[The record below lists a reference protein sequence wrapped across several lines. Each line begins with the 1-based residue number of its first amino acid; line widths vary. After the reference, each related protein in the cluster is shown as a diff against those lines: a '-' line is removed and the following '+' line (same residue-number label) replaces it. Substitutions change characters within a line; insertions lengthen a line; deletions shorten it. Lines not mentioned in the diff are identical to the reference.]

1 MRRDRK
7 VLPPEGGKLFAIVS
21 KHSGFPVFSTF
32 AHNRIACVRNE
43 LIAITSQGNKMSL
56 DNVSLTKVV
65 TLLLNEVIKLRRQRD
80 ETT

>member
-1 MRRDRK
+1 MK
-7 VLPPEGGKLFAIVS
+7 VRPFSLIVKPSSAHKDHLLVEVDSLTGDISFGPPLSAD
-21 KHSGFPVFSTF
+21 
-32 AHNRIACVRNE
+32 E